1 MAKGNFKMLIKYL
14 ILNMSLESLYE
25 WQRVLKLRE
34 FIFTVATIGPL
45 NFHIFSKFLAVYT
58 LTTSVT
64 DWNNL
69 FSYHLTYH
77 NSLLFLLLSA
87 HSSAFQAA
95 YCIPQLDFN
104 VDLFLPLLPG
114 MSGDEKNV
122 DIEKQ
127 RDISA
132 IKVIMNMLEKNLR
145 IVSTTNWIPSSHK
158 MKFTFE
164 SLF

>member
-1 MAKGNFKMLIKYL
+1 MN
-14 ILNMSLESLYE
+14 E
-25 WQRVLKLRE
+25 
-34 FIFTVATIGPL
+34 TVEL
-45 NFHIFSKFLAVYT
+45 SRKFLLVHIDDVE
-58 LTTSVT
+58 SQEQ
-64 DWNNL
+64 
-69 FSYHLTYH
+69 FQC
-77 NSLLFLLLSA
+77 
-87 HSSAFQAA
+87 SAFQAA

-145 IVSTTNWIPSSHK
+145 IKPVKEEVVLPICA
-158 MKFTFE
+158 
-164 SLF
+164 LFSNLSRLNSGVRKHFKKIVLPPRKNFR